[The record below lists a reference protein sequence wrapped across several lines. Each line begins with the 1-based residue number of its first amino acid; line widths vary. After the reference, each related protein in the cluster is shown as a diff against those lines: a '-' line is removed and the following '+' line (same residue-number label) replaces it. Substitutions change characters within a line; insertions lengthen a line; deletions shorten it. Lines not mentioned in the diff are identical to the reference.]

1 MKALLAGELVDPAP
15 LGYEIEGRWHL
26 AAVAVGPNVC
36 SSLRGLSARL
46 DSLILVVE
54 EGGCA
59 WGWIGAGRKLD
70 ASSGPFARR
79 LERVV
84 RGLLDEGP
92 VVAVHGA
99 RTVGKSTMM
108 RALAVSAGRSV
119 VDLDDLETRG
129 AVDTSPAAFAAAE
142 PPVFIDEYQHAPAIL
157 DAIKAELN
165 RDLRPGRFVLTGS
178 TRYSSL
184 PTAQS
189 LTGRLHVVTLWP
201 LSQGELDGVEEG
213 FAERLL
219 TDPATLVEPAASA
232 TPREEYAERIL
243 RGGFPLA
250 VARRSDTGRNRW
262 FDDYLRLVIER
273 DVAELSSIRQREK
286 MPRLVARLSSQ
297 TGQVLNVARVAADV
311 GIESSTAEHYVRLLE
326 AAFVLHR
333 LPAWGTTLRAR
344 ASSKPKVHFV
354 DSGVAGRMLRV
365 TASRLAAAHPQAM
378 TELGHLL
385 ETFCVG
391 EVIKQIGWMETPAQA
406 GHWRTHDGDEV
417 DLVLERDD
425 GAVAAIEVKAG
436 ERVRD
441 ADFRSLRKLRDALG
455 ARYLGGVVLHLGR
468 HAYTYEDRLHALP
481 VSRLWLAA

>member
-1 MKALLAGELVDPAP
+1 MPKAISPA
-15 LGYEIEGRWHL
+15 
-26 AAVAVGPNVC
+26 
-36 SSLRGLSARL
+36 
-46 DSLILVVE
+46 
-54 EGGCA
+54 
-59 WGWIGAGRKLD
+59 
-70 ASSGPFARR
+70 FARR
-79 LERVV
+79 LEPVV
-84 RGLLDEGP
+84 KRLLAEEP

-99 RTVGKSTMM
+99 RTVGKSTMV
-108 RALAVSAGRSV
+108 RALAALAERSV
-119 VDLDDLETRG
+119 VDLDDPETRD
-129 AVDTSPAAFAAAE
+129 AVDASPSAFAAAE

-184 PTAQS
+184 PTAAQS
-189 LTGRLHVVTLWP
+189 LTGRLHAVTLWP
-201 LSQGELDGVEEG
+201 LSQGEVDGIEER

-219 TDPATLVEPAASA
+219 TDPATLVTPTAS
-232 TPREEYAERIL
+232 TTSREEYVGRIL

-250 VARRSDTGRNRW
+250 VARPSGAGRNRW
-262 FDDYLRLVIER
+262 FDDYLNLVVER

-286 MPRLVARLSSQ
+286 MPRLVARLGGQ
-297 TGQVLNVARVAADV
+297 TAQVLNVSRAAADV

-344 ASSKPKVHFV
+344 ASSKPKIHFV

-365 TASRLAAAHPQAM
+365 TVPRLSATQPQAM

-391 EVIKQIGWMETPAQA
+391 EVLKQVSWMETPAHP

-425 GAVAAIEVKAG
+425 GAIAAIEVKAG
-436 ERVRD
+436 ERVSGTH
-441 ADFRSLRKLRDALG
+441 FRSLRKLRDALG
-455 ARYLGGVVLHLGR
+455 ARFLGGVVLHLGR
-468 HAYTYEDRLHALP
+468 HGYTQDDRLHALP
-481 VSRLWLAA
+481 VDRLWLSS